1 MNKILINEL
10 KEAQQKEEQ
19 AYMIYEELKPL
30 HDNGTITTSDYDR
43 LRKAIKRYNKWS
55 KKARELET
63 TYKFIKDGGIGSL
76 K

>member
-30 HDNGTITTSDYDR
+30 HDNGTITPSDYDR
-43 LRKAIKRYNKWS
+43 LRKAIKQYNKWS
-55 KKARELET
+55 QKSRELET
-63 TYKFIKDGGIGSL
+63 TYKFIKDGGIGLL